1 MTRWIKRLF
10 QLMQNIMGIREVKS
24 IEFFKETFSISI
36 ILQITHS
43 GYQEDE
49 IFHVGLTDCHDEGI
63 F

>member
-1 MTRWIKRLF
+1 
-10 QLMQNIMGIREVKS
+10 MQNTMGIRGVKS

-36 ILQITHS
+36 LRQITEG

-49 IFHVGLTDCHDEGI
+49 IFHVGWMDYKDEGM